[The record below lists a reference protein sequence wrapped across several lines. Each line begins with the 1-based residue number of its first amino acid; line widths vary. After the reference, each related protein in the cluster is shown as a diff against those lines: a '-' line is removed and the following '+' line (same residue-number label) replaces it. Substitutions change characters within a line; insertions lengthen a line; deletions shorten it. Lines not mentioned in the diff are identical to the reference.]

1 LNNQLP
7 FRNNCF
13 EIYGYDI
20 LLDDTLKPY
29 LLEVNLSPSMACN
42 SPLDLK
48 IKGELIK
55 DIFNLVGF
63 VSNDSK
69 DLTNKV
75 EKNPL
80 RPLTMTNF

>member
-1 LNNQLP
+1 
-7 FRNNCF
+7 
-13 EIYGYDI
+13 
-20 LLDDTLKPY
+20 
-29 LLEVNLSPSMACN
+29 MACN

-55 DIFNLVGF
+55 DVFNLIGV

-69 DLTNKV
+69 EYSNKI

-80 RPLTMTNF
+80 RSLTMTNF